1 MTTGALG
8 RILVS
13 EPPELVAEAARHRR
27 ALHVHCYRML
37 GSFEEAED
45 AVQETMVRAWRAQDT
60 FTDRSGA
67 GARPWLYRIATN
79 VCLDLL
85 RSRSRR
91 PHTGSPADLP
101 WLQPYPDRLLDELAD
116 PALGPDALV
125 VARETIELAYLALV
139 QLLPPR
145 QRAVLLLREVL
156 SWSAAETAAAL
167 DLSVAAVNSA
177 LQRARATLA
186 QQPAGQPPTA
196 PPSPADREVLGAFIA
211 VHEHGDVEG
220 ALALL
225 REDIRVTMPP
235 HPWVFEGR
243 RAMRGLLERAFDT
256 AEFLG
261 WRLVPAWANRQPA
274 AISYALLP
282 ADHRWHAFK
291 IDVLRLDGG
300 VVREITT
307 FEPTLVGAFGH
318 PDVLEEPTTTEE
330 IR

>member
-1 MTTGALG
+1 VEESADVVT
-8 RILVS
+8 
-13 EPPELVAEAARHRR
+13 EAGRHRR

-85 RSRSRR
+85 RSRARR
-91 PHTGSPADLP
+91 PSAASPSDLP

-116 PALGPDALV
+116 PALGPDAV
-125 VARETIELAYLALV
+125 VVGRETVELAYLALV

-156 SWSAAETAAAL
+156 DWSAAETAAAL
-167 DLSVAAVNSA
+167 DLTVAAVNSA

-186 QQPAGQPPTA
+186 QQPADRRTPTA
-196 PPSPADREVLGAFIA
+196 PASATERDVLQAFIA
-211 VHEHGDVEG
+211 MHEHGDVAG
-220 ALALL
+220 ALRLL

-235 HPWVFEGR
+235 HPWLYDGR
-243 RAMRGLLERAFDT
+243 PAMEGLLSRAFDP
-256 AEFLG
+256 AQFLG

-282 ADHRWHAFK
+282 EDRRWHAFK
-291 IDVLRLDGG
+291 IDVLRVEDGLI
-300 VVREITT
+300 REITT
-307 FEPTLVGAFGH
+307 FEPRLVGAFGH
-318 PDVLEEPTTTEE
+318 PEVLDEATTTEE

>member
-1 MTTGALG
+1 VAET
-8 RILVS
+8 
-13 EPPELVAEAARHRR
+13 PELVAEATRHRR

-85 RSRSRR
+85 RGRARR
-91 PHTGSPADLP
+91 PQTGSPADLP

-156 SWSAAETAAAL
+156 DWSAAETAAAL

-186 QQPAGQPPTA
+186 RQPAGHAPA
-196 PPSPADREVLGAFIA
+196 HPPSPADREVLEAFIA
-211 VHEHGDVEG
+211 MHEHGDVEG
-220 ALALL
+220 ALELL

-235 HPWVFEGR
+235 HPWLYEGR
-243 RAMRGLLERAFDT
+243 TAMRELMARAFDP

-291 IDVLRLDGG
+291 IDVLRVENGLI
-300 VVREITT
+300 REVTT
-307 FEPTLVGAFGH
+307 FDPTLVRAFGH
-318 PDVLEEPTTTEE
+318 PEVLDQPSPTEPS
-330 IR
+330 R